1 MSCPNTGVWV
11 KIGTFISSPTSSAE
25 GSCSACKKRLPD
37 GCHWHE
43 SCSGDVGDSLYIGPE
58 HCRWSTNTLYRESLD
73 IRWDL
78 TGAFRKR
85 VPGSAQLCRGRSFG
99 KKTGYWKSMAYRKVF
114 DGQAMKCWSCE
125 VHQRINTYWL
135 RCQRT
140 DMKESMHNWLNNAPM
155 NQLIKESMN
164 QWINEARKQ
173 WIIKSMN
180 RGSMNQWNRNQRMS

>member
-37 GCHWHE
+37 GCPRHE

-85 VPGSAQLCRGRSFG
+85 VPGSAQLCRGGSFE
-99 KKTGYWKSMAYRKVF
+99 KKLAIG
-114 DGQAMKCWSCE
+114 
-125 VHQRINTYWL
+125 
-135 RCQRT
+135 
-140 DMKESMHNWLNNAPM
+140 
-155 NQLIKESMN
+155 N
-164 QWINEARKQ
+164 QWPIGKFLMDKQ
-173 WIIKSMN
+173 WNVEVVRYASESTHTGWDANELTWKNPCTTDWTMPRWIS
-180 RGSMNQWNRNQRMS
+180 